1 LKVLSMSRV
10 PAHPA
15 AAFASVAKPWCV
27 LVETRRPMRLA
38 TLLKQLHR
46 RTLALSVE
54 AVRLP
59 RTRRSA
65 PEPPEA
71 FRAQFRRIL
80 EHQHDRLR
88 EHSGYRAVSD
98 ALAAKEQAADL
109 SLAVDLADTW
119 EEVAF
124 GLDLW
129 RHGRRDEAHAV
140 WFESYRFH
148 WHKHVSDGLH
158 VLHQH
163 VEGRFPT
170 GA

>member
-1 LKVLSMSRV
+1 MSRV
-10 PAHPA
+10 SAHPA

-27 LVETRRPMRLA
+27 LIETRRPMRLA

-46 RTLALSVE
+46 RTLALYVE

-65 PEPPEA
+65 PERPEV
-71 FRAQFRRIL
+71 FRARFWKVS
-80 EHQHDRLR
+80 EHQHARLG
-88 EHSGYRAVSD
+88 EHAGYRAVYD
-98 ALAAKEQAADL
+98 ALSVEEQAADL
-109 SLAVDLADTW
+109 SLTVDLADTW
-119 EEVAF
+119 EDVAF

-129 RHGRRDEAHAV
+129 RLGRLDDAHAI